1 MADDDKK
8 APIII
13 KRKKV
18 SGHGGHHG
26 GAWKVAFA
34 DFMTAMMAFFLVMW
48 LMGSDEETKAAVA
61 AYFNNPSLA
70 RDGKSNLG
78 QFSGGD
84 ASHKA
89 DGASGRFEEK
99 TLQQPSYAAPVHI
112 EEYAILKDLE
122 SYYEGSAFTVDADA
136 DTVKYNIIPRL
147 KFEIGDVEI
156 PGDEGSR
163 TLLLRL
169 IDVFKQHDGI
179 VVLEGYA
186 DDKQDWSLAFG
197 RAISVKRVL
206 EANGVKGE
214 KLIPTAGYELADSN
228 KLKSVDIK
236 NTGTVRFILKRKRK

>member
-1 MADDDKK
+1 MAEEEKK

-48 LMGSDEETKAAVA
+48 LMGSDDETKAAVA

-70 RDGKSNLG
+70 RDGKNNLG
-78 QFSGGD
+78 AFSGGD
-84 ASHKA
+84 ASHRA

-99 TLQQPSYAAPVHI
+99 TLQQPSYAAPVHV

-122 SYYEGSAFTVDADA
+122 TYYEGSAFTSDVDADS
-136 DTVKYNIIPRL
+136 VKYNIIPRL
-147 KFEIGDVEI
+147 KFELGDVNI
-156 PGDEGSR
+156 PIDDESR
-163 TLLLRL
+163 LLVNRMTD
-169 IDVFKQHDGI
+169 IFKQHDGI
-179 VVLEGYA
+179 VIIEGYA
-186 DDKQDWSLAFG
+186 DQKQDWALAFG
-197 RAISVKRVL
+197 RAMAVKRLFESEGV
-206 EANGVKGE
+206 NGD
-214 KLIPTAGYELADSN
+214 KLIPSAGYELGDTN
-228 KLKSVDIK
+228 KLKGVDIQ